1 MENKPATT
9 IRILNADIL
18 DITRDELLR
27 RLDRGVLVTPNVD
40 HLVKLQS
47 DPEFLRIY
55 RQAEWVVCDSKIIQI
70 MSRMLRRPF
79 PGSHPRKQLLHRIL
93 PLPQRRPR
101 LPHIP
106 ARRRRRRGPQS
117 HGQHKPGHGP
127 RHCGGSTPPPSAL
140 KNDEECRG
148 ITEIINRSGAT
159 VVLVGVGAPKQEKWI
174 DRWKEQMPGVR
185 LWMAL
190 GATIDFGPAP
200 PAARSHGIP
209 QNRHGVVLPFRQRT
223 PAALPPIFH
232 RRHEIFHILHP
243 PASRVIQRSFCI
255 ILIF

>member
-79 PGSHPRKQLLHRIL
+79 PEAIPGSSFFTAFYRYHKDDPDCRIFLLGAAEGVALKAMDNINRAMGRDIVVGAH
-93 PLPQRRPR
+93 
-101 LPHIP
+101 
-106 ARRRRRRGPQS
+106 S
-117 HGQHKPGHGP
+117 
-127 RHCGGSTPPPSAL
+127 PSFGFE

-190 GATIDFGPAP
+190 GATIDFEAGTLQRAP
-200 PAARSHGIP
+200 MAFRKIGMEWFYRFVKEPRRLFRRYFIDDMKFFIYFTRQLLGSYKD
-209 QNRHGVVLPFRQRT
+209 PF
-223 PAALPPIFH
+223 A
-232 RRHEIFHILHP
+232 
-243 PASRVIQRSFCI
+243 
-255 ILIF
+255 

>member
-79 PGSHPRKQLLHRIL
+79 PEAIPGSSFFTAFYRYHKDDPDCRIFLLGAAEGVALKAMDNINRAMGRDIV
-93 PLPQRRPR
+93 
-101 LPHIP
+101 
-106 ARRRRRRGPQS
+106 
-117 HGQHKPGHGP
+117 
-127 RHCGGSTPPPSAL
+127 GGSTLPPPSAL
-140 KNDEECRG
+140 KKRTKNAAESLKSSTAAEPPWCSSESRAKTG
-148 ITEIINRSGAT
+148 
-159 VVLVGVGAPKQEKWI
+159 KWI

-190 GATIDFGPAP
+190 GATIDFEAGTLQRAP
-200 PAARSHGIP
+200 MAFRKIGMEWFYRFVKEPRRLFRRYFIDDMKFFIYFTRQLLGSYKD
-209 QNRHGVVLPFRQRT
+209 PF
-223 PAALPPIFH
+223 A
-232 RRHEIFHILHP
+232 
-243 PASRVIQRSFCI
+243 
-255 ILIF
+255 

>member
-79 PGSHPRKQLLHRIL
+79 PEAASS
-93 PLPQRRPR
+93 
-101 LPHIP
+101 PH
-106 ARRRRRRGPQS
+106 
-117 HGQHKPGHGP
+117 
-127 RHCGGSTPPPSAL
+127 ST
-140 KNDEECRG
+140 
-148 ITEIINRSGAT
+148 AT
-159 VVLVGVGAPKQEKWI
+159 TKTTQIA
-174 DRWKEQMPGVR
+174 
-185 LWMAL
+185 AYSCS
-190 GATIDFGPAP
+190 AP
-200 PAARSHGIP
+200 PKAWPSKP
-209 QNRHGVVLPFRQRT
+209 WT
-223 PAALPPIFH
+223 T
-232 RRHEIFHILHP
+232 
-243 PASRVIQRSFCI
+243 
-255 ILIF
+255 